1 MAIDT
6 DNEKFALISYQQ
18 NWNTPI
24 PISDDIG
31 NDGDKQHLI
40 WEYPG
45 IVWSSVE
52 EEAGA
57 FMAAMYYYTA
67 LLAGEYIK

>member
-1 MAIDT
+1 MAIIT
-6 DNEKFALISYQQ
+6 DNEKLALISYHQ

-24 PISDDIG
+24 PISSDIG

-45 IVWSSVE
+45 ISW
-52 EEAGA
+52 GA
-57 FMAAMYYYTA
+57 AIGGGSLITIFYHHYQLQRST
-67 LLAGEYIK
+67 

>member
-1 MAIDT
+1 MAITT
-6 DNEKFALISYQQ
+6 DNEKFALISYHQ

-24 PISDDIG
+24 PVSSDIG

-45 IVWSSVE
+45 IAWGVE
-52 EEAGA
+52 VAGGPSITI
-57 FMAAMYYYTA
+57 FYHHYQLQRST
-67 LLAGEYIK
+67 

>member
-1 MAIDT
+1 MAITT
-6 DNEKFALISYQQ
+6 DNEKFALISYHQ

-24 PISDDIG
+24 PISSDIG

-45 IVWSSVE
+45 ITWGGDVAV
-52 EEAGA
+52 A
-57 FMAAMYYYTA
+57 FIVAMYYYTT
-67 LLAGEYIK
+67 LLAGENK

>member
-1 MAIDT
+1 MAITT
-6 DNEKFALISYQQ
+6 DNEKFALISYHQP
-18 NWNTPI
+18 WNTPI

-45 IVWSSVE
+45 ISWGAEVVG
-52 EEAGA
+52 GA

-67 LLAGEYIK
+67 LLAGENR

>member
-1 MAIDT
+1 MAIT
-6 DNEKFALISYQQ
+6 ADNEKFALISYHQ

-24 PISDDIG
+24 PISNDIG

-40 WEYPG
+40 WEYPS
-45 IVWSSVE
+45 IVWSGAV
-52 EEAGA
+52 EAGA

-67 LLAGEYIK
+67 LLADENM